1 MFKITFLTAA
11 LLLPVIAQRPTLF
24 EGRPA
29 HILEN
34 DKLELVILSTGG
46 AFASLTLKA
55 DATKTD
61 PMWNPTRMDRERGNP
76 GRGGGGGVGHFVCV
90 DGFGPTSV
98 EERAAGL
105 TGHGEAHTVPWLLTA
120 SEKQGPLN
128 RFLFQTRLP
137 LVQELFTR
145 KLEVVDGEQVVAVE
159 STLEN
164 LLAFDRPINWA
175 EHATVGAPFLAP
187 GKTVVD
193 ASVGRCQARP
203 VDPQPIRRLSPGKEF
218 TYPMG
223 PTKDGGTVDLRGVP
237 DPPNS
242 LDHTGCTVDPTRTFG
257 FVTVLNLEKEMLIGY
272 FFRREEYPWLQ
283 EWMNYPASG
292 ALSRGIE
299 FGTQP
304 FDVPRRQTIEMARM
318 FDVPTYRWLPAR
330 AAIKSRFLMFFTA
343 VPKGFTKVDDVTLS
357 NGKLTIIDKK
367 ASKQVVLN
375 ASQAG
380 M

>member
-1 MFKITFLTAA
+1 MLKRF
-11 LLLPVIAQRPTLF
+11 LLLSTSLLHLHAQRPTTF

-34 DKLELVILSTGG
+34 DKLELVVLSTGG
-46 AFASLTLKA
+46 AFASLTLKNDPA
-55 DATKTD
+55 KTD
-61 PMWNPTRMDRERGNP
+61 PMWNPARMSRERGNP
-76 GRGGGGGVGHFVCV
+76 NRGGGESVGHFVCV
-90 DGFGPTSV
+90 DGFGPTSA

-105 TGHGEAHTVPWLLTA
+105 SGHGEAHVQPWLLTA
-120 SEKQGPLN
+120 SEKQGPLS
-128 RFLFQTRLP
+128 RFIFQTRLP
-137 LVQELFTR
+137 LVQEIFTR
-145 KLEVVDGEQVVAVE
+145 KVEVTDGEQVIAVE

-175 EHATVGAPFLAP
+175 EHATIGAPFLAP

-193 ASVGRCQARP
+193 APVGRCQSRP
-203 VDPQPIRRLSPGKEF
+203 YENQPIRRLASGKEF

-223 PTKDGGTVDLRGVP
+223 VSRNGGTIDLRGVP

-242 LDHTGCTVDPTRTFG
+242 LDHTGCAIDPSRTFG
-257 FVTVLNLEKEMLIGY
+257 FVTAINLEKEMLIGY
-272 FFRREEYPWLQ
+272 LFKREEYPWLQ

-304 FDVPRRQTIEMARM
+304 FDVPRKQTVEMARM

-330 AAIKSRFLMFFTA
+330 SSIHTRFLIFFTS
-343 VPKGFTKVDDVTLS
+343 VPKGFTKVDDVTWS
-357 NGKLTIIDKK
+357 SGKLTIVDRK
-367 ASKQVVLN
+367 AGKQVVLN
-375 ASQAG
+375 ATSG
-380 M
+380 L